1 MPKSP
6 PVHEQLP
13 FLTVVTV
20 QLHGGLLMVL
30 LHWLSVRPAIIPLQ
44 WTVFK
49 NQGNVIKYVRV
60 GGISGEGYFNN
71 IAEFYQHSTT
81 NLIIS
86 FQQQL
91 DSLSWFP
98 GWLLYPVFTQP
109 NIQIQIAVNVISIS
123 STEQEKLLCPNF
135 RFTLWEISWFAS
147 HVGQQGGSP
156 TQHRVLSCENTG
168 NIITTWSSYRS
179 RQP

>member
-1 MPKSP
+1 MLPPTCPRAAVVPHCCCSPAPWWPANGSASLALSQTCRKSS
-6 PVHEQLP
+6 HFNQN
-13 FLTVVTV
+13 F
-20 QLHGGLLMVL
+20 Q
-30 LHWLSVRPAIIPLQ
+30 
-44 WTVFK
+44 

-71 IAEFYQHSTT
+71 VDEFYQHSTT

-135 RFTLWEISWFAS
+135 RFTL
-147 HVGQQGGSP
+147 
-156 TQHRVLSCENTG
+156 
-168 NIITTWSSYRS
+168 
-179 RQP
+179 